1 MVMTIV
7 PVILAGGE
15 GTRLWPLSCTQ
26 TPKAFLSLH
35 GTHSLLQQSCLRL
48 MADASLASPIVVCA
62 EAHRFM
68 VAEQLR
74 QVACPAQAIL
84 LEPCGRNTA
93 AAVAAAAWW
102 LAGRQPDALMLV
114 VPSDHVITDESAFGE
129 AVAQAARIAQG
140 GALVCIGVEARHA
153 ETGYGYIVTG
163 AQRSG
168 GGFAVSHFHEK
179 PTASEAQA
187 YLDAG
192 DAYWHSGIA
201 LFSPFTL
208 LDAMRHSTPEI
219 AHAAQQAVAHA
230 VQDVDF
236 VRLQAQAYVACPAL
250 PVDVAV
256 MERSDKLV
264 MVAAAMGWC
273 DIGSFGSLWELAK
286 KDANG
291 NAAQGE
297 TVFWDAARNYVYGP
311 QAHTLLLGVEDLV
324 VVQQEAAL
332 LVAHRD
338 ALGQLKDVL
347 AQWQPEARASAA
359 QPVYRPWGHYVLL
372 HASETV
378 QVKALHI
385 QPGAKM
391 SLQRH
396 MYRAEHWV
404 VIAGVASVTR
414 GTEQLQVQ
422 ANESVFVPRGCVHRI
437 ANEQAEPL
445 MIMEV
450 QTGSYL
456 GEDDIERLEDDFGRA

>member
-15 GTRLWPLSCTQ
+15 GTRLWPLSCAE
-26 TPKAFLSLH
+26 TPKAYLSLH
-35 GTHSLLQQSCLRL
+35 GSLSLLQQSCVRL
-48 MADASLASPIVVCA
+48 MADAALATPLVVCA
-62 EAHRFM
+62 EAQRFM

-74 QVACPAQAIL
+74 QVACRAQII

-114 VPSDHVITDESAFGE
+114 VPSDHVITDEAAFRA
-129 AVAQAARIAQG
+129 AVAQAAQIAQG
-140 GALVCIGVEARHA
+140 GVLVCIGVEAQHP
-153 ETGYGYIVTG
+153 ETGYGYMVAG
-163 AQRSG
+163 AARADG
-168 GGFAVSHFHEK
+168 GLAVSRFHEK
-179 PTASEAQA
+179 PSRAEAQA

-192 DAYWHSGIA
+192 QAYWHSGITV
-201 LFSPFTL
+201 FSPFML
-208 LDAMRHSTPEI
+208 LEAMRHSAPAI
-219 AHAAQQAVAHA
+219 AQATQQAVAHA
-230 VQDVDF
+230 VQDCDF
-236 VRLQAQAYVACPAL
+236 VRLQAQAYADCPAL

-256 MERSDKLV
+256 MERSGKLALV
-264 MVAAAMGWC
+264 PAVMGWS
-273 DIGSFGSLWELAK
+273 DIGSYASLWELAA
-286 KDANG
+286 KDAAG
-291 NAAQGE
+291 NATQGE
-297 TVFWDAARNYVYGP
+297 AVFWDAARNYVYGP
-311 QAHTLLLGVEDLV
+311 QVHSVLLGVEDLV
-324 VVQQEAAL
+324 VVQQAGAL

-338 ALGQLKDVL
+338 AVGQLKEVL
-347 AQWQPEARASAA
+347 AQWQPQARASTA

-396 MYRAEHWV
+396 AYRAEHWV

-456 GEDDIERLEDDFGRA
+456 GEDDIERLEDDFGRV